1 MQLKQHP
8 MKLFP
13 RFLPIFMVLATAL
26 STLVGGCGFLQAP
39 EPDVMPPMP
48 EKPKPDFFNP
58 ADYNT
63 KGIDLN
69 KEGDPKLPDYFE
81 VVGFDEPDV
90 LQVRGVEVKKVTTGG
105 TEREQLSYTTPIRVR
120 LAGIYTARASSPNPE
135 ERRYSPMAMQAV
147 RNWTLGRKLSI
158 EQDSKFPVDLQNLP
172 RVQIFFPGGKE
183 GTQSINLNRFMV
195 RTGYAVVDIL
205 EPTIF
210 DTKGWLNDE
219 QFAREHKKGL
229 WPFIVM
235 QSRQQPFLKFKTIT
249 TKTTTT
255 TTTAPGSTPGS
266 TGVPAAPTAPGMPA
280 MPGAPV
286 QPPVAP

>member
-1 MQLKQHP
+1 
-8 MKLFP
+8 MK
-13 RFLPIFMVLATAL
+13 IFSPSLMAL
-26 STLVGGCGFLQAP
+26 SAALCSVVSGCGLLQAP
-39 EPDVMPPMP
+39 APAVLPAPP

-63 KGIDLN
+63 KGIELN
-69 KEGDPKLPDYFE
+69 KEGDDKLPDYFE
-81 VVGFDEPDV
+81 VSGFDEPDV
-90 LQVRGVEVKKVTTGG
+90 LQVRGVEVKKVGTGEA
-105 TEREQLSYTTPIRVR
+105 EREQLSYTTPIRVR

-172 RVQIFFPGGKE
+172 RVQIFFPGGE
-183 GTQSINLNRFMV
+183 GGKQSINLNRFMV

-235 QSRQQPFLKFKTIT
+235 QSRQQPFLKFKATA
-249 TKTTTT
+249 
-255 TTTAPGSTPGS
+255 TAPGSTPG
-266 TGVPAAPTAPGMPA
+266 AAPTAPGMPDV
-280 MPGAPV
+280 PGAPV
-286 QPPVAP
+286 PPPGAPAAP